1 MTSYR
6 KVQNIKI
13 AIVDYPHCLKS
24 ALYGFFEV
32 FNLANQVCAEQGLL
46 YRFYPQILDYNEQ
59 INFAG
64 DTFNVILLPPSNRS
78 EFYLN
83 PSQHLINSLLHQYH
97 MGASI
102 CSACAGTF
110 ILAAT
115 GLLQNKEATTH
126 WKLEALF
133 REKFPEVQLNTDK
146 IIINQ
151 GDVITAGGMMSWLDL
166 GLEVICKYTKP
177 SVISSLGKYL
187 VIDTGQREQRFYRQF
202 TPILNHGDAL
212 ILSIQQTLNNN
223 FHLAQSIA
231 DIAEKNCL
239 TERTF
244 LRRFVKATQLK
255 PKQYIQHLRIQKAC
269 DLLESTNLSFELI
282 ANQVGYQDSGA
293 CRKVFI
299 RSVGLTPSEFRKR
312 FVE

>member
-1 MTSYR
+1 M
-6 KVQNIKI
+6 KNIKI
-13 AIVDYPHCLKS
+13 AIIDYPHCLKS
-24 ALYGFFEV
+24 AIYGFFEV
-32 FNLANQVCAEQGLL
+32 FNLANRVCAEQGLL
-46 YRFYPQILDYNEQ
+46 YQFSPHILDCSEKTDFSENV
-59 INFAG
+59 
-64 DTFNVILLPPSNRS
+64 FNVILLPPSNHS

-83 PSQHLINSLLHQYH
+83 PSKHLIRGLIQQHYT
-97 MGASI
+97 GANI

-115 GLLQNKEATTH
+115 GLLLNKQATTH
-126 WKLEALF
+126 WGLETIF
-133 REKFPEVQLNTDK
+133 RSKYPEVQLNIDK
-146 IIINQ
+146 ILINQ
-151 GDVITAGGMMSWLDL
+151 GDIITAGGMMSWLDL
-166 GLEVICKYTKP
+166 GLEVICKYTQP
-177 SVISSLGKYL
+177 SVVRSLGKYL

-212 ILSIQQTLNNN
+212 ILSIQHTLKETFHCSQT
-223 FHLAQSIA
+223 IA
-231 DIAEKNCL
+231 DIAQQNCL

-282 ANQVGYQDSGA
+282 ANQVGYEDSGA
-293 CRKVFI
+293 CRKLFVRTI
-299 RSVGLTPSEFRKR
+299 GLTPSEFRKR

>member
-1 MTSYR
+1 M
-6 KVQNIKI
+6 QNIKI
-13 AIVDYPHCLKS
+13 AIIDYPHCLKS

-32 FNLANQVCAEQGLL
+32 FNLANKICTEQGLL
-46 YRFYPQILDYNEQ
+46 YQFSPQILDCSEKTDFSGN
-59 INFAG
+59 A
-64 DTFNVILLPPSNRS
+64 FNLILLPPSNHS

-83 PSQHLINSLLHQYH
+83 PSKHLIRGLLQQHYK
-97 MGASI
+97 GANI

-115 GLLQNKEATTH
+115 GLLKNKQATTH
-126 WKLEALF
+126 WGLEALF
-133 REKFPEVQLNTDK
+133 RNKYPEVQLNIDK
-146 IIINQ
+146 ILINQ
-151 GDVITAGGMMSWLDL
+151 GDIITAGGMMSWLDL
-166 GLEVICKYTKP
+166 GLEVICKYTQP
-177 SVISSLGKYL
+177 SVVRSLGKYL

-212 ILSIQQTLNNN
+212 ILSIQHRLKET
-223 FHLAQSIA
+223 FHLPQT
-231 DIAEKNCL
+231 IAEIAKQNCL

-244 LRRFVKATQLK
+244 LRRFVRTTQLK

-282 ANQVGYQDSGA
+282 ANQVGYEDSGA
-293 CRKVFI
+293 CRKVFVRTI
-299 RSVGLTPSEFRKR
+299 GLTPSEFRIR